1 MNNEPEIDRLP
12 PHAPDAERGV
22 LGCIL
27 VDPGMYGE
35 AAVVI
40 RTAEW
45 FYDLRHQRIWNVMGE
60 LFANGSFDMI
70 SITEALRTAG
80 QLEAVG
86 GITYLNEMESR
97 IASAKNLPNYLEIG
111 TEKFNLRRTVQVCTQ
126 AIAAAYSGEKV
137 AGDVIAEAQAGI
149 LSVSEG
155 TNENR
160 AVSLKSLIPD
170 LVDTLE
176 AFAQGHK
183 VMAGLA
189 TGFNY
194 IDNMVSGWED
204 GQVYVIAG
212 RPSMGK
218 TSLGLD
224 FLRHGA
230 RLHGSVGF
238 FSLEMSRAQVAM
250 RAAAAEAKISFQK
263 FRNGFLAKNQPT
275 RLVTA
280 FGAMAALKIYIDDSS
295 HLNGRDIMMRARR
308 MIHEHGIKLIVIDY
322 LQFMG
327 SVEKYRD
334 KKDRVAESSEWMKRI
349 AKTLKV
355 PVIALAQLNREVEK
369 GNANRRPQLSDLAE
383 SGDIEQDADLV
394 GAIYKVK
401 MDNEKDS
408 MVSPRMSLIDAQEQV
423 SRMNDENRRQWYWLE
438 KCVADEDEPRRP
450 WAEYI
455 DRRNLAV
462 LKQRNGMT
470 GDVDLVYYKEQMRFA
485 DAWKPSE

>member
-1 MNNEPEIDRLP
+1 MNNPESDRLP

-22 LGCIL
+22 LGCII
-27 VDPGMYGE
+27 VDPGMFTE

-40 RTAEW
+40 RSPEW
-45 FYDLRHQRIWNVMGE
+45 FYDLRHQRIWQTMGD
-60 LFANGSFDMI
+60 LAGRGTFDFI
-70 SITEALRTAG
+70 SIIESLRTAG
-80 QLEAVG
+80 QLESVG
-86 GITYLNEMESR
+86 GVEYLNQ
-97 IASAKNLPNYLEIG
+97 ITDQIPSAKNLPNYLEIG
-111 TEKFNLRRTVQVCTQ
+111 TEKFSLRRTVQVCSQ
-126 AIAAAYSGEKV
+126 AIAAAYEGGAPAGE
-137 AGDVIAEAQAGI
+137 VIAEAQAGI
-149 LSVSEG
+149 LAVTEG

-160 AVSLKSLIPD
+160 AVTLKSLIPD
-170 LVDTLE
+170 LVDRLE
-176 AFAQGHK
+176 EFAQGHK

-194 IDNMVSGWED
+194 LDNMVSGWEN

-230 RLHGSVGF
+230 RLHRSVGF
-238 FSLEMSRAQVAM
+238 FSLEMARAQVAM
-250 RAAAAEAKISFQK
+250 RCAASEAKISFQK
-263 FRNGFLAKNQPT
+263 FRNGFLARSQPT

-280 FGAMAALKIYIDDSS
+280 FGQMAALNILIDDTS

-308 MIHEHGIKLIVIDY
+308 MIHEHGIKLIVVDY
-322 LQFMG
+322 IQFMG

-349 AKTLKV
+349 AKTLNI

-369 GNANRRPQLSDLAE
+369 GGANRRPQLSDLAE
-383 SGDIEQDADLV
+383 SGDIEQDADFV
-394 GAIYKVK
+394 GALYKVK
-401 MDNEKDS
+401 LDHEKG
-408 MVSPRMSLIDAQEQV
+408 VSARLSLIDAKEQV
-423 SRMNDENRRQWYWLE
+423 SRMSNENRREWYWLE
-438 KCVADEDEPRRP
+438 HCVEDADEPKKP

-470 GDVDLVYYKEQMRFA
+470 GDCDLVYYKEQMRFA